1 MKLRLSG
8 WKICLILALA
18 LGACKP
24 AATNTKPCPPLTVG
38 VVAAGSDVSGGQEQR
53 EGYDLALNEI
63 NQAGGVLGCPI
74 SLVYQ
79 PEGDSANPDDAQV
92 AMLNLSDQRVLAV
105 LGSTSNDATKR
116 VAAISSYFKI
126 PVLVA
131 TDTGDDILT
140 LGSSWVFRIPPANK
154 TAAGMAFDMVKATLG
169 SQVNLAILYEHT
181 EYGESAATAAGQ
193 AALNRG
199 LRLVNYL
206 GYFPAAVDYAA
217 ILAQI
222 KTTTPDVI
230 YLINSDPKQALD
242 MITTFQ
248 NQFLGVSM
256 MIGNGSGFTSRDFL
270 YDKDGKLAS
279 SLENIFVT
287 SAWSAD
293 LPYHGSG
300 KFGYDLVAYRQ
311 TKGDSSAVPPVVRN
325 VEAYTALHVAVDAI
339 SGLLKNSN
347 DAWLDKLAVPENL
360 PAFREALAAGL
371 RAVKGSTYQTLF
383 GPLEFDTEGQNKL
396 DSVVLQ
402 IQGGKLVTVY
412 PAGVAV
418 QAPAYT
424 KGW

>member
-1 MKLRLSG
+1 MKLRRPG
-8 WKICLILALA
+8 WSICLVLALV
-18 LGACKP
+18 LSACNT
-24 AATNTKPCPPLTVG
+24 AATNNKSCPPLAVG
-38 VVAAGSDVSGGQEQR
+38 VVVAGSDVSGGQEQR
-53 EGYDLALNEI
+53 EGYELALSEI
-63 NQAGGVLGCPI
+63 NQAGGVLGCPV

-79 PEGDSANPDDAQV
+79 SEGDSANPDDAQV
-92 AMLNLSDQRVLAV
+92 AMLNLSDQGVLAV

-131 TDTGDDILT
+131 TETGDDILT

-154 TAAGMAFDMVKATLG
+154 TAAGAAFDMVKATLG

-199 LRLVNYL
+199 LRLVEYL
-206 GYFPAAVDYAA
+206 GYFPAAIDYAA
-217 ILAQI
+217 ILAEI
-222 KTTTPDVI
+222 KSTTPDVI

-248 NQFLGVSM
+248 GQYLGVTM

-270 YDKDGKLAS
+270 YDKDGKLTS
-279 SLENIFVT
+279 SLESIFVT

-300 KFGYDLVAYRQ
+300 KFGYDLTAFRQ
-311 TKGDSSAVPPVVRN
+311 TKGDSSAIPPVVRN

-339 SGLLKNSN
+339 DGQLKNSS
-347 DAWLDKLAVPENL
+347 DTWLEKLAKPENL

-371 RAVKGSTYQTLF
+371 RAFKGSTYQTLF

-412 PAGVAV
+412 PPSLAV